1 MDKIFKSQAEAIA
14 WRRQLI
20 VNAIRNNFVSDG
32 MTYDPAQQMM
42 QQELPQK
49 EKGDNVSSMDKFA
62 QQFSEFLK
70 NYSSNNT
77 ETKDKG
83 FFGWSADT
91 VAGYEDKWR
100 EEENNLLAGK
110 VKLNHIEV
118 GVDRNGNDLSEEQRN
133 KAIELITKHGMTHD
147 KYYSRKEYED
157 FQKDLYDNNLDLNIE
172 TYTPEKAIKDIRRG
186 NIKDYMLGAL
196 DKLRM
201 PEHTYER
208 TPDRNNYFTQNMGDS
223 QFAANL
229 NEPGDFEENMNNKP
243 FILS

>member
-32 MTYDPAQQMM
+32 MTYDPAQQTM

-49 EKGDNVSSMDKFA
+49 GNGDNVSSMDKFA

-70 NYSSNNT
+70 NYNSNNT

-83 FFGWSADT
+83 FFDWSADT
-91 VAGYEDKWR
+91 VAGYDDKWR
-100 EEENNLLAGK
+100 KEQEDLRAGK
-110 VKLNHIEV
+110 LKLNRIEV
-118 GVDRNGNDLSEEQRN
+118 GVDRNGNPLSDDQRN
-133 KAIELITKHGMTHD
+133 KAIALITKHGMTHD
-147 KYYSRKEYED
+147 NYYSKDEYKNFVD
-157 FQKDLYDNNLDLNIE
+157 DLYANNLDLNIE
-172 TYTPEKAIKDIRRG
+172 TYTPENAIKNIRRD

-196 DKLRM
+196 DMLRM

-208 TPDRNNYFTQNMGDS
+208 TPDRNNYFTQNIGDS
-223 QFAANL
+223 QFAANM
-229 NEPGDFEENMNNKP
+229 NEPDAFERNMNKP